1 MSYRFVA
8 IYTYF
13 PTQNT
18 TSLMLCRASHKI
30 FNRENRRRSL
40 ATDADQNWYLIS
52 SIAISLISP
61 SQELESIAHA
71 DIQSATSKQTGFFSH
86 THIKPPIELM
96 VQIQQQ
102 QQL

>member
-1 MSYRFVA
+1 
-8 IYTYF
+8 
-13 PTQNT
+13 
-18 TSLMLCRASHKI
+18 MLCRASHKI

-86 THIKPPIELM
+86 THIKPLIELM